1 MTLERTSWDETWL
14 SVAHSIARRSRCTRG
29 QIGAVV
35 VDPRNRVVAV
45 GYTGPPAG
53 FPQDGPC
60 SDFCTRAKL
69 GPTTASLISYTD
81 CWSIHAEQNALLVCD
96 RSDRVSGTIYST
108 SDVCWSCA
116 KMIANS
122 GLARVVVQVTHSDYR
137 DPERSYE
144 LLRDCGLEVKLVR
157 ENGAGT

>member
-1 MTLERTSWDETWL
+1 MKRSSWDDTWM
-14 SVAHSIARRSRCTRG
+14 SVARSIAKRSRCVRG

-53 FPQDGPC
+53 YPDEGPC
-60 SDFCTRAKL
+60 SDFCERAIY
-69 GPTTASLISYTD
+69 GPRADTLKSYSD
-81 CWSIHAEQNALLVCD
+81 CCSIHAEQNSLLVCD
-96 RSDRVSGTIYST
+96 RTDRVGGTIYST

-122 GLARVVVQVTHSDYR
+122 GLSRVVVQVTHSDYR

-144 LLRDCGLEVKLVR
+144 LLRMCGLEVKLVSQ
-157 ENGAGT
+157 